1 MCWWNMRI
9 ELRLSLGLA
18 LALSLAAC
26 APAAP
31 RSDQISVGQ
40 VEHTAGRLTAS
51 GAARLPDGAC
61 LVSQLLADDHLVP
74 DWPVDCLRAANGAW
88 SLSVTLGERGGPPEL
103 NPDTDYTLY
112 VWLRDDP
119 AVATAFPFDL
129 SGPAAPR

>member
-1 MCWWNMRI
+1 MA
-9 ELRLSLGLA
+9 GLA

-31 RSDQISVGQ
+31 RSDQVSVDRVQ
-40 VEHTAGRLTAS
+40 HTAGRLTFS
-51 GAARLPDGAC
+51 GAAGLPDNAC
-61 LVSQLLADDHLVP
+61 LVSQLLAGDNLVP
-74 DWPVDCLRAANGAW
+74 DWPVDCILAADGAW

-103 NPDTDYTLY
+103 NPATEYTLY
-112 VWLRDDP
+112 LWLRDDP